1 MDKLGVGFIGS
12 GFIARFA
19 AQGFTT
25 VRGADIAA
33 IYNPHPEGARK
44 LAAYCNG
51 LGIGTPN
58 IYTDLHKM
66 LADKSVNAVWVMNP
80 NFARLETIK
89 AITEEA
95 AQGRNNLVGVAC
107 EKPLGRTADEA
118 EEMVRLVEK
127 TNLLHGYL
135 ENQVYSPSVVRGRDA
150 IWRYGARKAGRP
162 YLARAAEE
170 HGGPH
175 MPWFWDPLRSGGGVL
190 LDMACHSIEAARF
203 LLTDSEKPGS
213 LKPVSVQG
221 DIRSLKWTKEPAMS
235 QLKKQY
241 GVDYSKAPAE
251 DYASVNITY
260 DDEGEKALSEAK
272 VSWCYTGPGLRL
284 SMEVLGPEYSVAMN
298 SLQQELSVFL
308 SRNVH
313 SGQSEDFV
321 EKQAAEQGLMP
332 MVPDEAAAYGYAA
345 ECRHMVECFAEGE
358 EPSETWR
365 DGLLVTRLMMHAYK
379 SAEEGKTLRFDPA
392 SVRGFVPAVAKGT
405 WKP

>member
-19 AQGFTT
+19 AQGWQA
-25 VRGADIAA
+25 VRGADISA
-33 IYNPHPEGARK
+33 IYNPHAEGARK

-58 IYTDLHKM
+58 VYTDLHKM
-66 LADKSVNAVWVMNP
+66 LSDKKVNAVWVMNP

-190 LDMACHSIEAARF
+190 LDMACHSIEAARY
-203 LLTDSEKPGS
+203 LLTDPEKPGS

-221 DIRSLKWTKEPAMS
+221 DIRSLKWTREPAMG
-235 QLKKQY
+235 QLKAQY

-358 EPSETWR
+358 EPTETWR

-379 SAEEGKTLRFDPA
+379 SAEEGKTLRYDPD